1 MDILGLFADTI
12 IINLESVGENLS
24 NNENENENIKQ
35 NVESLGTPEIPPD
48 DKSPIQCIT
57 IVGQV
62 EGHMILGDQTKAT
75 KYEHIIPLLMAIEE
89 SKEVKGFIVILN
101 TMGGDVE
108 AGLAI
113 AEMISGMSTPSVSLV
128 LGGGHSIGITLA
140 TSADK
145 SYIAPT
151 ATMMIHPVRMNG
163 VVIGV
168 EQTYN
173 YLRRMQER
181 IIKFVCS
188 HSDIDEDTLLK
199 LMNETEEISNDTGTV
214 LIGQEA
220 VDYGL
225 IDSVGTISM
234 CIEDLKE
241 MFEE

>member
-1 MDILGLFADTI
+1 MSVACDK
-12 IINLESVGENLS
+12 NSESTQPKGSLNEPTMPDVS
-24 NNENENENIKQ
+24 N
-35 NVESLGTPEIPPD
+35 
-48 DKSPIQCIT
+48 SPIQCVT

-62 EGHMILGDQTKAT
+62 EGHMVLGDQTKTT
-75 KYEHIIPLLMAIEE
+75 KYEHILPLLMAIEE
-89 SKEVKGFIVILN
+89 SVDVKGFVLILN

-113 AEMISGMSTPSVSLV
+113 SEMISGMSTPSVSLV
-128 LGGGHSIGITLA
+128 LGGGHSIGISLA

-151 ATMMIHPVRMNG
+151 ATMMVHPVRMNG

-181 IIKFVCS
+181 IINFVCT
-188 HSDIDEDTLLK
+188 HSNIDKETLLK

-220 VDYGL
+220 VTYGL

-234 CIEDLKE
+234 CIDDLME
-241 MFEE
+241 MIDD

>member
-1 MDILGLFADTI
+1 MCEEHDEEVT
-12 IINLESVGENLS
+12 NKNS
-24 NNENENENIKQ
+24 NNSSDNQKDAI
-35 NVESLGTPEIPPD
+35 LPD
-48 DKSPIQCIT
+48 IGKSPIQCIT
-57 IVGQV
+57 IIGQV
-62 EGHMILGDQTKAT
+62 EGHIVLSDQTKTT
-75 KYEHIIPLLMAIEE
+75 KYEHIIPLLLAIEE
-89 SKEVKGFIVILN
+89 SKDVKGFVLILN

-113 AEMISGMSTPSVSLV
+113 AEMVSGMSTPSVSLV

-151 ATMMIHPVRMNG
+151 ATMMVHPVRMNG

-188 HSDIDEDTLLK
+188 HSNIDHDTLLR

-225 IDSVGTISM
+225 IDSVGTIAM
-234 CIEDLKE
+234 CLEDLKE
-241 MFEE
+241 MIGENG

>member
-1 MDILGLFADTI
+1 MCNTNDEKSTPNDTEVKNDGLK
-12 IINLESVGENLS
+12 EPVM
-24 NNENENENIKQ
+24 
-35 NVESLGTPEIPPD
+35 PD
-48 DKSPIQCIT
+48 VSKLPIQCIT

-62 EGHMILGDQTKAT
+62 EGHMVLPEQNKTT
-75 KYEHIIPLLMAIEE
+75 KYEHVIPLLLAIEE
-89 SKEVKGFIVILN
+89 SDEIKGFVLILN

-113 AEMISGMSTPSVSLV
+113 AEMVSGMATPSVSLV
-128 LGGGHSIGITLA
+128 LGGGHSIGITMA

-151 ATMMIHPVRMNG
+151 ATMMVHPVRMNG

-181 IIKFVCS
+181 IISFVCS
-188 HSDIDEDTLLK
+188 HSNIDDETLLR

-225 IDSVGTISM
+225 IDSVGTIAM
-234 CIEDLKE
+234 CLEDLKE
-241 MFEE
+241 MIED

>member
-1 MDILGLFADTI
+1 MC
-12 IINLESVGENLS
+12 NS
-24 NNENENENIKQ
+24 
-35 NVESLGTPEIPPD
+35 D
-48 DKSPIQCIT
+48 DEKSPVKETNTKDDGLKDPVMPDVSKCPIQWVT

-62 EGHMILGDQTKAT
+62 EGHMILPEQNKTT
-75 KYEHIIPLLMAIEE
+75 KYEHVIPLLLAIEE
-89 SKEVKGFIVILN
+89 SELIKGFVLILN

-113 AEMISGMSTPSVSLV
+113 AEMVSGMSTPSVSLV

-151 ATMMIHPVRMNG
+151 ATMMVHPVRMNG

-181 IIKFVCS
+181 IINFVCS
-188 HSDIDEDTLLK
+188 HSNIDDETLLR

-234 CIEDLKE
+234 CLEDLKQMIGE
-241 MFEE
+241 